1 MIASFIIM
9 FGCVGFGY
17 RYIFVQKMRLKQMK
31 ELERMI
37 LYICDEIKVNHR
49 VLSESF
55 KIISQKCSQP
65 FDGWLLELACD
76 IESKN
81 VNKNVSKNVNKNE
94 SSFIDI
100 WDDKIK
106 ELCKLTYLY
115 MSDMEELNNIGHAFG
130 KDVTACLNNIS
141 VEKEHLHLKTNELE
155 EDIKTKNKVGMA
167 LSTTVGI
174 LLIIVLW

>member
-1 MIASFIIM
+1 M
-9 FGCVGFGY
+9 FGCIGFGY
-17 RYIFVQKMRLKQMK
+17 RYIFVQKMRLRQMK

-37 LYICDEIKVNHR
+37 LYIGDEIKVNHR
-49 VLSESF
+49 ILSESF

-65 FDGWLLELACD
+65 FDGWLLELAHD

-81 VNKNVSKNVNKNE
+81 ENNFN
-94 SSFIDI
+94 DI
-100 WDDKIK
+100 WTDKIK

-115 MSDMEELNNIGHAFG
+115 MSDMDELNNIGHAFG

-155 EDIKTKNKVGMA
+155 EEIKTKNKVGMA